1 MTRSLG
7 PLTFKRGQML
17 TIRRRGRRLTVP
29 FVQSLSRAFFATHK
43 LASRKSRNTNRAIA
57 VSGMHRL
64 RCAERFRTTKDLV
77 ILNAYVRKDSLY
89 SRDNF
94 TFLIFSI
101 LICDFTGTHEG

>member
-1 MTRSLG
+1 MTRRLG
-7 PLTFKRGQML
+7 PLRLERGQLL
-17 TIRRRGRRLTVP
+17 TIRRRGRRLTVR
-29 FVQSLSRAFFATHK
+29 FAQSLSRSFFATHK
-43 LASRKSRNTNRAIA
+43 LASWKSRNTNGAIA

-64 RCAERFRTTKDLV
+64 RCAALFRATKDLV
-77 ILNAYVRKDSLY
+77 ILNAYVRKGSLY